1 MLEKQLIDLKT
12 FESDI
17 RPDWCPGCGD
27 FGALSAVKNALAGLG
42 IEPHNVLISSG
53 IGCSS
58 NFPGYIRTYGHHGL
72 HGRPVPVAV
81 GAKIAN
87 PALTVLAIAGD
98 GDEYGIG
105 FNHVVH
111 AARRNH
117 DIKLLVLNNEI
128 YGLTTG
134 QLSPTSKLGQKTKT
148 TPYGS
153 SIYPLNPLSSL
164 LGIGATFVARGFSG
178 QVKPLT
184 RMIEEAIHHRG
195 FALVD
200 ILSPCVTWNDIY
212 DEIRAKMYDLDSVKH
227 DSSDFNAAMS
237 RAHESEKIP
246 LGIFYRREDLPTFE
260 EQLKQTNGGI
270 APVSGV
276 RKFNETER
284 NLALS
289 LFE

>member
-1 MLEKQLIDLKT
+1 MIGEQLFDMKLY
-12 FESDI
+12 ESDI

-27 FGALSAVKNALAGLG
+27 FGALSAVKGALAGLK

-87 PALTVLAIAGD
+87 PALTVIAIAGD

-117 DIKLLVLNNEI
+117 DIKLIVLNNEI

-134 QLSPTSKLGQKTKT
+134 QLSPTSRFGQKTKT
-148 TPYGS
+148 TPFGS
-153 SIYPLNPLSSL
+153 SIFPLNPLSSL

-184 RMIEEAIHHRG
+184 RMIQEAIKHRG

-200 ILSPCVTWNDIY
+200 VLSPCVTWNDLY
-212 DEIRAKMYDLDSVKH
+212 DDIRARMYDLDSVKH
-227 DSSDFNAAMS
+227 DPSDYHSAMT
-237 RAHESEKIP
+237 RALEQDKIP
-246 LGIFYRREDLPTFE
+246 LGIFYRREDLPSFDELLRET
-260 EQLKQTNGGI
+260 TGNSI
-270 APVSGV
+270 PVKEV
-276 RKFNETER
+276 RRFNDIER
-284 NLALS
+284 KAALS
-289 LFE
+289 MFD

>member
-1 MLEKQLIDLKT
+1 MMDLKLL
-12 FESDI
+12 ESDV

-27 FGALSAVKNALAGLG
+27 FGALSAVKNALASLD
-42 IEPHNVLISSG
+42 IEPHKVVISSG

-72 HGRPVPVAV
+72 HGRAVPVAIGV
-81 GAKIAN
+81 KIAN
-87 PALTVLAIAGD
+87 PELTVLAIAGD

-148 TPYGS
+148 TPFGS
-153 SIYPLNPLSSL
+153 SIYPLNPLSTL
-164 LGIGATFVARGFSG
+164 LGVGATFVARGFSG
-178 QVKPLT
+178 QVKQLSEL
-184 RMIEEAIHHRG
+184 IQAAIKHRG

-200 ILSPCVTWNDIY
+200 ILSPCVTWHDIY
-212 DEIRAKMYDLDSVKH
+212 DEVRSKMYDLNKEGH
-227 DSSDFNAAMS
+227 DTSNLHAAIDRS
-237 RAHESEKIP
+237 HETDRIP
-246 LGIFYRREDLPTFE
+246 LGLFYQREDVPTFDEMLHENTGGHIPVREVRHLNDE
-260 EQLKQTNGGI
+260 E
-270 APVSGV
+270 
-276 RKFNETER
+276 RKAIIDFF
-284 NLALS
+284 S
-289 LFE
+289 

>member
-1 MLEKQLIDLKT
+1 MLETELLNIKSY
-12 FESDI
+12 ESDI

-27 FGALSAVKNALAGLG
+27 FGALSAVKNALVGLG
-42 IEPHNVLISSG
+42 IEPHRVLISSG
-53 IGCSS
+53 IGCAA
-58 NFPGYIRTYGHHGL
+58 NFPGYIRAYGHHGL
-72 HGRPVPVAV
+72 HGRPLPVAV

-111 AARRNH
+111 TARRNH

-134 QLSPTSKLGQKTKT
+134 QLSPTSKIGQRTKT
-148 TPYGS
+148 TPAGS
-153 SIYPLNPLSSL
+153 NIYPLNPLSSL

-178 QVKPLT
+178 QVKQLT
-184 RMIEEAIHHRG
+184 GIIQAAIKHRG

-212 DEIRAKMYDLDSVKH
+212 DDVRSRMYDLESVKH
-227 DSSDFNAAMS
+227 DSSDFMAAMTK
-237 RAHESEKIP
+237 AHEEDKIP
-246 LGIFYRREDLPTFE
+246 LGIFFQREDIPSFDETMRELV
-260 EQLKQTNGGI
+260 GGTT
-270 APVSGV
+270 PVGGV
-276 RKFNETER
+276 RHFTAKEKDV
-284 NLALS
+284 ALS
-289 LFE
+289 IFE

>member
-1 MLEKQLIDLKT
+1 MLDIKQ
-12 FESDI
+12 FESDT
-17 RPDWCPGCGD
+17 RADWCPGCGD
-27 FGALSAVKNALAGLG
+27 FGALSAVKNALATLE

-72 HGRPVPVAV
+72 HGRALPVAV

-87 PALTVLAIAGD
+87 PSLTVLAIAGD

-111 AARRNH
+111 TARRNH
-117 DIKLLVLNNEI
+117 DVKLIVLNNEI

-134 QLSPTSKLGQKTKT
+134 QLSPTSVMGQKTKT

-153 SIYPLNPLSSL
+153 SIYPLNPLSTL

-178 QVKPLT
+178 QVKQLSGL
-184 RMIEEAIHHRG
+184 IQAAIKHRG

-200 ILSPCVTWNDIY
+200 VLSPCVTWNDIY
-212 DEIRAKMYDLDSVKH
+212 DVVRSKMYSLDDEHHNRTDVH
-227 DSSDFNAAMS
+227 AALD
-237 RAHESEKIP
+237 RARETDRIP
-246 LGIFYRREDLPTFE
+246 LGIFYQNE
-260 EQLKQTNGGI
+260 ESPSFDEMLHKNVGNRF
-270 APVSGV
+270 PVNGV
-276 RKFNETER
+276 RHMTPQEKEIAVSIF
-284 NLALS
+284 S
-289 LFE
+289 

>member
-1 MLEKQLIDLKT
+1 MLDTKL

-27 FGALSAVKNALAGLG
+27 FGALSAVKNALSALE
-42 IEPHNVLISSG
+42 IEPHNVVISSG

-58 NFPGYIRTYGHHGL
+58 NFPGYIRAYGHHGL
-72 HGRPVPVAV
+72 HGRPMPVAV

-87 PALTVLAIAGD
+87 PSLTVLAIAGD

-117 DIKLLVLNNEI
+117 DVKLLVLNNEI

-134 QLSPTSKLGQKTKT
+134 QLSPTSTFGQKTKT

-153 SIYPLNPLSSL
+153 AIYPLNPLSTL
-164 LGIGATFVARGFSG
+164 IGVGASFVARGFSG
-178 QVKPLT
+178 QVKQLSEL
-184 RMIEEAIHHRG
+184 IQAAIKHRG

-200 ILSPCVTWNDIY
+200 ILSPCVTWHDIY
-212 DEIRAKMYDLDSVKH
+212 DVVRSKMYTLESVQHDRTDMHAALD
-227 DSSDFNAAMS
+227 
-237 RAHESEKIP
+237 RARETEKIP
-246 LGIFYRREDLPTFE
+246 LGIFYQNE
-260 EQLKQTNGGI
+260 EKPSFDELIRQSVGNRF
-270 APVSGV
+270 PVNEV
-276 RKFNETER
+276 RHMTSDEKAVTMDIF
-284 NLALS
+284 S
-289 LFE
+289 